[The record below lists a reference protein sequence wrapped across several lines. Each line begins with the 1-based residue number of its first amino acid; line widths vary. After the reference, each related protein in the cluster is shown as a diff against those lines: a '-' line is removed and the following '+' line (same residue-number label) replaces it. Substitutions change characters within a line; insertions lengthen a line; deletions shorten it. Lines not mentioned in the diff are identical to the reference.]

1 MLWYKSVQ
9 KYTMKGINDVEQL
22 SKNVDLELIPKIVE
36 KVVLNKIDRKYLCR
50 KKKLVLDISNTYL
63 STHLFLL

>member
-36 KVVLNKIDRKYLCR
+36 KVVLNKIDRMYLCR
-50 KKKLVLDISNTYL
+50 KKN
-63 STHLFLL
+63 